1 MVNFVFTNSKRLG
14 KAQKRGILR
23 EMTNDDKNDKM
34 SLLAEKE

>member
-1 MVNFVFTNSKRLG
+1 MVNFVFTNSKRLR
-14 KAQKRGILR
+14 KVQKRRILT

>member
-1 MVNFVFTNSKRLG
+1 MVNFVFTNSKRLR
-14 KAQKRGILR
+14 KVQKRGILR

>member
-1 MVNFVFTNSKRLG
+1 MVNFVFTNSKRLR
-14 KAQKRGILR
+14 KVQKRGILT

>member
-1 MVNFVFTNSKRLG
+1 MVDFVITNSKRLR
-14 KAQKRGILR
+14 KVQKRGILR